1 MTIPSFQ
8 PIQNQQMNVQ
18 KSPLVLKQGQV
29 FYGSVKQLYPNQTA
43 EIQIGGHR
51 LVAKLET
58 PLKVGDAHFFQVT
71 STNPEAQL
79 KVVSGPIVKDSLNV
93 QQLMESLNLPKSQEM
108 QQLLSHFLKNQL
120 PIAKEQ
126 LLQAESWLK
135 NLPEG
140 VLKQEALQALQ
151 KLVDLKIPFTE
162 EGFKA
167 LLFGS
172 KTNGIT
178 KNLEQ
183 FVKLLEQNSQISPQ
197 VKANLF
203 NAIESIAKPFQT
215 EKAGMMIA
223 RSINILLQSEQG
235 ANSKDALNLLI
246 QGSALKNE
254 GLNEAKLASSELP
267 ANQASKEAKILTNG
281 PTPRNE
287 TLNAFKEAKLL
298 AKDSAVKTAALNIL
312 KEAAILPKEANL
324 ENWLNLLKVSSRNET
339 AGSFISQLQ
348 FNSNPSMAQKIQQ
361 ITQFIENEPNLS
373 AQQKNAIHQLVKSFE
388 GSNHSEQLVKQ
399 LHTELL
405 KAYSEQTLNGIF
417 TKEQGISPKVQ
428 LLSLLKHELAEN
440 PEIALKNIAKIFEN
454 SNEQATKAML
464 AESEATLLSKLNGQ
478 GMEKAIHT
486 ILKNLGLSFEAA
498 LNKNADIETMLQS
511 LKPQL
516 LLLVQDEHSPA
527 ELKNAA
533 EILLARLNG
542 MQLLSG
548 EAGHQHQI
556 IMQIP
561 LHFLGKQVDA
571 TVQWNGRMNKDGKI
585 DSDFARIL
593 FYLNLEALKETVI
606 DMQVQNRIV
615 TIYVYNEQKGL
626 EVFAEPLKKTLK
638 AGLEERNYHLSGVMF
653 KPFAKKESLSKTME
667 KGNDCKTPHK
677 GVDIRI

>member
-8 PIQNQQMNVQ
+8 PIQNQQVNVP

-43 EIQIGGHR
+43 EIQIGEHR

-79 KVVSGPIVKDSLNV
+79 KVVSGPILKDSMNV

-108 QQLLSHFLKNQL
+108 QQLLSYFLKNQL
-120 PIAKEQ
+120 PISKEQ

-140 VLKQEALQALQ
+140 VSKQEALQALQ

-183 FVKLLEQNSQISPQ
+183 FVKLLEQNSQLSPQ

-215 EKAGMMIA
+215 ETAGVMIA

-235 ANSKDALNLLI
+235 ANVKETLNLSN
-246 QGSALKNE
+246 QGAALKNE
-254 GLNEAKLASSELP
+254 TNLASNELT
-267 ANQASKEAKILTNG
+267 ANQASKEALTNG
-281 PTPRNE
+281 LTTRNE
-287 TLNAFKEAKLL
+287 TLNASKDLKLL
-298 AKDSAVKTAALNIL
+298 ANDSTMKAAALNIL
-312 KEAAILPKEANL
+312 KEATILPKEANL
-324 ENWLNLLKVSSRNET
+324 ENWINLLNVSSRSET
-339 AGSFISQLQ
+339 AGSFISQFQ
-348 FNSNPSMAQKIQQ
+348 SSSNTSMAQKIQQ
-361 ITQFIENEPNLS
+361 ITQFIENEPNLT
-373 AQQKNAIHQLVKSFE
+373 AEQKNAILQLVKSFE

-405 KAYSEQTLNGIF
+405 RAYSEQTINGIF
-417 TKEQGISPKVQ
+417 TKEQGLSPKVQ

-478 GMEKAIHT
+478 GMEKAIHS
-486 ILKNLGLSFEAA
+486 ILKNLGLSYEAA
-498 LNKNADIETMLQS
+498 LNKNADIETMVQS

-516 LLLVQDEHSPA
+516 LSLIQDDNSPA

-533 EILLARLNG
+533 ETLLARLNG

-571 TVQWNGRMNKDGKI
+571 TVQWNGRMKKDGKI
-585 DSDFARIL
+585 DSNFARIL

-626 EVFAEPLKKTLK
+626 EVLAEPLKKTLK
-638 AGLEERNYHLSGVMF
+638 TGLEEKNYHLSGVMF
-653 KPFAKKESLSKTME
+653 KPFVKKESPSKTME
-667 KGNDCKTPHK
+667 KGNDREPYHK